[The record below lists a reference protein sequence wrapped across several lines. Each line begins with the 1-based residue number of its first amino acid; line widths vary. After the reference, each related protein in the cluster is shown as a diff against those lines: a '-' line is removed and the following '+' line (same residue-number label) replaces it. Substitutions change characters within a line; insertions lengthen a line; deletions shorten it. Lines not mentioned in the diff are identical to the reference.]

1 MEFLHQLQS
10 GDLGA
15 RLIFQRLWSASK
27 RPRTRRSSA
36 IPSGA
41 WPGRSPSS
49 PSASIC
55 ATRPSSALRA
65 DLEGEA
71 RAAFEGTWSAL
82 AGDATLTARPPMRTA
97 DPAWSPVVLLDRPLV
112 GDAPVLRVI
121 HRMSYEPGHELLV
134 GRVLA
139 PTAHG
144 VLSIA
149 ASNLSRATGY
159 RESARVMAALE
170 SRDGADAEAVTRELG
185 QAGLDD
191 ATYDL
196 LFPDHPLSLVRA
208 ALAWLLDAEGGDLA
222 VTSPASAEAEAE
234 VELAAPGCAI
244 TPPPR
249 YLPLLAGAVLLSPT
263 RAMLTRVGL
272 AVTTPRAL
280 DIWRIEGASILGP
293 DREKQLARLARKNA
307 AEWADEGATDVTSKI
322 TKLPSKDGRAHV
334 QSRVRFTTPAGPT
347 QSAARWMADTDGA
360 VFRVAAS
367 GEPGSRRLVARGRR
381 AGVELPPSLR
391 SAGPA
396 ARAAD
401 SGRRETQTHVVAL
414 QLNASSYE
422 DNRTHPGGSPFSSLH
437 ADSVPRVPLC
447 PGPLTAPAA
456 RRARALVRQ
465 GRAGAREPRPGRVV
479 QVDSVSLQHRSLQL
493 RLLVGGPRG
502 LQSAVARR

>member
-15 RLIFQRLWSASK
+15 RAYFPASLERLEEAA
-27 RPRTRRSSA
+27 RAALLRDPERRV
-36 IPSGA
+36 A
-41 WPGRSPSS
+41 WELAFVPFRLDLRD
-49 PSASIC
+49 
-55 ATRPSSALRA
+55 ATAPALRE

-82 AGDATLTARPPMRTA
+82 AADAALTARPPMRTA
-97 DPAWSPVVLLDRPLV
+97 DADWSPVVLLDRPLV

-121 HRMSYEPGHELLV
+121 HRMSYEPGHELVV

-170 SRDGADAEAVTRELG
+170 SRDGADPEAVTRELG

-222 VTSPASAEAEAE
+222 ITSPASSEAEAE

-249 YLPLLAGAVLLSPT
+249 YLPLPAGALPLSPT

-272 AVTTPRAL
+272 AVGTPRAL

-307 AEWADEGATDVTSKI
+307 ADWAEEGATDVTSKV
-322 TKLPSKDGRAHV
+322 TKLPSQDGRAHV
-334 QSRVRFTTPAGPT
+334 KSRVRFTTPAGPT

-360 VFRVAAS
+360 VFRIAAS
-367 GEPGSRRLVARGRR
+367 GGTWIPEDSLLEDAEQALSSLRRLDPPAPL
-381 AGVELPPSLR
+381 LPDP
-391 SAGPA
+391 PA
-396 ARAAD
+396 LDA
-401 SGRRETQTHVVAL
+401 VKPK
-414 QLNASSYE
+414 
-422 DNRTHPGGSPFSSLH
+422 RTWWPFS
-437 ADSVPRVPLC
+437 
-447 PGPLTAPAA
+447 
-456 RRARALVRQ
+456 
-465 GRAGAREPRPGRVV
+465 
-479 QVDSVSLQHRSLQL
+479 
-493 RLLVGGPRG
+493 
-502 LQSAVARR
+502 